1 MAEVSSII
9 YFWLISAVE
18 AHTHKKSIG
27 NPKKKNIKDSLAIKS
42 KIWCMERTESIH
54 YFSREHSYLDL

>member
-27 NPKKKNIKDSLAIKS
+27 NPKKKYQGLL
-42 KIWCMERTESIH
+42 
-54 YFSREHSYLDL
+54 SYKK

>member
-9 YFWLISAVE
+9 YFWLLSAVE

-27 NPKKKNIKDSLAIKS
+27 NPKKIS
-42 KIWCMERTESIH
+42 RTP
-54 YFSREHSYLDL
+54 